1 MAQMVRVCETSMS
14 LLGEYRSSKSY
25 FWRRKKDFLIR
36 GDQEI
41 IDLLKIEFNF
51 HESVRLQNY

>member
-1 MAQMVRVCETSMS
+1 MVRVCETSMS
-14 LLGEYRSSKSY
+14 LLGECRSSKSY
-25 FWRRKKDFLIR
+25 FRRRKKDFLIR